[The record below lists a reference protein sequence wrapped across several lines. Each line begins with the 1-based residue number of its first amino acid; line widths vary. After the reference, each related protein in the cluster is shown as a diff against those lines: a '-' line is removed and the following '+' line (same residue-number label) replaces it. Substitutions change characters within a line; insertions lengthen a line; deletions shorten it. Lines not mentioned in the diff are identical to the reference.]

1 VKRIRNNSVQSSNI
15 IDGLS
20 SPEEIANCFAS
31 RYRDLYTCVNY
42 DYTEM
47 QDIKQEFNDSISKR
61 SSRADC
67 IVSASDIVNAIHNL
81 NAGKNDGNAGLSTDH
96 FKNSCVRLCVHLSF
110 LFSCMLVHDAIPENF
125 TTDIV
130 IPIYTRART

>member
-1 VKRIRNNSVQSSNI
+1 VKCIKNNPVQSSNI

-20 SPEEIANCFAS
+20 SPEKITNYFAS

-47 QDIKQEFNDSISKR
+47 QDIKQEINDSISKR

-67 IVSASDIVNAIHNL
+67 SV
-81 NAGKNDGNAGLSTDH
+81 G
-96 FKNSCVRLCVHLSF
+96 
-110 LFSCMLVHDAIPENF
+110 E
-125 TTDIV
+125 
-130 IPIYTRART
+130 